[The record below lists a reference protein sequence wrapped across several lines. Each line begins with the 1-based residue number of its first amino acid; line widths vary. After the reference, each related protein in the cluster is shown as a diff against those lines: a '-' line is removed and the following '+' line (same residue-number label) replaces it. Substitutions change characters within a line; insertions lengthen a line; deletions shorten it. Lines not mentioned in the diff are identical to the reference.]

1 MWNRRR
7 FLRRDSELE
16 AALRGSRPE
25 ASEEFV
31 ESVARRVEDEPAP
44 RDRVAWS
51 RLAFAGAVST
61 LILGS
66 FASFGG
72 AAYAVS
78 GATGTYKLAKELVV
92 NQKVSVNRSS
102 AAAQYPPPPRE
113 NTAGTQGAAQTL
125 GAVQSANLPFTGIS
139 LLVTVIVGF
148 TLLGTGIFLRVR
160 ERRAS

>member
-1 MWNRRR
+1 M
-7 FLRRDSELE
+7 
-16 AALRGSRPE
+16 
-25 ASEEFV
+25 
-31 ESVARRVEDEPAP
+31 RVEDEPAP
-44 RDRVAWS
+44 KGRVAWS

-72 AAYAVS
+72 AATAVS

-92 NQKVSVNRSS
+92 DQKVSVDRSS
-102 AAAQYPPPPRE
+102 AAAQYPPPPRPY
-113 NTAGTQGAAQTL
+113 TAGTQGAAQSL
-125 GAVQSANLPFTGIS
+125 GAVEGANLPFTGIS

-148 TLLGTGIFLRVR
+148 TLLGTGIFLRIR